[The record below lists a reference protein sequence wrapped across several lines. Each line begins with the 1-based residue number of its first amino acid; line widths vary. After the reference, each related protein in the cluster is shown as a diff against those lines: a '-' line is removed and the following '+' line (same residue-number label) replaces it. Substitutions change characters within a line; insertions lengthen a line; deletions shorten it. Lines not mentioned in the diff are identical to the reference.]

1 MQSLQM
7 ASDCFLFT
15 KYVKNVTL
23 VQSHKKC
30 IYSCSQSLWS
40 MGSLHC
46 RLLVIMVAML
56 TRGDGLVEL
65 KVTMLN
71 IALDGGK
78 CSYITLVNECLYHP
92 SGVLGRSSTSIRPG
106 MPRCVKLAL
115 GNGARLWDDQPTH
128 LGEKVL

>member
-30 IYSCSQSLWS
+30 VYCCSHSLWS
-40 MGSLHC
+40 MGSLHY

-71 IALDGGK
+71 IALDFGK
-78 CSYITLVNECLYHP
+78 
-92 SGVLGRSSTSIRPG
+92 SS
-106 MPRCVKLAL
+106 
-115 GNGARLWDDQPTH
+115 
-128 LGEKVL
+128 